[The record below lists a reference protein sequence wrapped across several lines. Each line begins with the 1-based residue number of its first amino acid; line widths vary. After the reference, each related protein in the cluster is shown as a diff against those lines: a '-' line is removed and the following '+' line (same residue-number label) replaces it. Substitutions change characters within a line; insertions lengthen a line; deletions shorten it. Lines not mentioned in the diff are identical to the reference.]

1 MTRPILT
8 TALLT
13 ALLALAAPT
22 LAAPKASKPTTA
34 ETQAQ
39 RQPENERSEFRRSQ
53 NDSPMQ
59 LAEHIKAQDLYG
71 LWGSASETNEGS
83 LLNMTFI
90 SPNGT
95 GRDLMVFIVNQP
107 QSILKIRQAFTWQ
120 FNEKTQTFIL
130 RVIDFSTTQDNE
142 AYKQD
147 KAQTGRTRTAK
158 VRILLKDGKPD
169 MLEFTDQ
176 ASGEKASYFKQD
188 PAKLREALN

>member
-1 MTRPILT
+1 MNRNILT
-8 TALLT
+8 TALLAASLALT
-13 ALLALAAPT
+13 APALAALQANKP
-22 LAAPKASKPTTA
+22 AAA
-34 ETQAQ
+34 ETTPQ
-39 RQPENERSEFRRSQ
+39 RQPENNSRL
-53 NDSPMQ
+53 Q

-147 KAQTGRTRTAK
+147 KAQIGRTRTAK
-158 VRILLKDGKPD
+158 VRSPRSPSH
-169 MLEFTDQ
+169 
-176 ASGEKASYFKQD
+176 ASIGPAIAPFVMRWCSIAWYSASFEVTLT
-188 PAKLREALN
+188 PSSTSE

>member
-1 MTRPILT
+1 MNRNILT
-8 TALLT
+8 TALLAASLALT
-13 ALLALAAPT
+13 APALAALQANKP
-22 LAAPKASKPTTA
+22 AAA
-34 ETQAQ
+34 ETTPQ
-39 RQPENERSEFRRSQ
+39 RQPENNSRL
-53 NDSPMQ
+53 Q
-59 LAEHIKAQDLYG
+59 LAEHIKAQDRYG

-147 KAQTGRTRTAK
+147 KAQIGRTRTAK

>member
-1 MTRPILT
+1 MTRHILT

-13 ALLALAAPT
+13 ASLALAVPT
-22 LAAPKASKPTTA
+22 LAAPKTSKPTTA

-39 RQPENERSEFRRSQ
+39 RQPESNSRL
-53 NDSPMQ
+53 Q

-83 LLNMTFI
+83 LLNMTLI

-147 KAQTGRTRTAK
+147 KAQIGRTRTAK

-169 MLEFTDQ
+169 MLEFTDP